1 MTRPKILSFNR
12 RDLMKMG
19 LASGVFLAACEDSP
33 APDASALADE
43 DYDAIV
49 GPDGFPGVN
58 EAIADLPADNAEPF
72 RILIREG
79 VWFQKVMI
87 DKPNVHLIG
96 ESRTVSVLDF
106 NAAQRDL
113 DPEGKRWGLRCGST
127 QVYAADCSIRN
138 LTLRNSFD
146 YNAARSEKDNPGGNG
161 IQALA
166 LTISGDADRTLV
178 EDVNMEGWQ
187 DTLFV
192 NAGRSL
198 FRNCFIEGCVDF
210 IFGAGVAFFEA
221 CEILTLMRDEPG
233 SDEGGREGY
242 ITAPNTSETQT
253 YGLVF
258 SECRLTKT
266 DDLPAG
272 SIALGRPWHN
282 RKDAV
287 GQAVFLNCWMD
298 DHIDP
303 DGWDRMAYGRN
314 EDGSYKWFMPEDAR
328 FFEYKSTG
336 PGAYDTPKRRQLT
349 EVEAATFSKDRVL
362 EGWAP

>member
-1 MTRPKILSFNR
+1 MTTEIKGQGLSR
-12 RDLMKMG
+12 RRMLMLTAAG
-19 LASGVFLAACEDSP
+19 GVI
-33 APDASALADE
+33 ASACTTLGPLE
-43 DYDAIV
+43 DTYDAVV

-58 EAIADLPADNAEPF
+58 EAIADLPSDNAVPY
-72 RILIREG
+72 RVLIREG

-96 ESRTVSVLDF
+96 ESRTGSVLDF

-113 DPEGKRWGLRCGST
+113 DPDGKRWGLRCGST
-127 QVYAADCSIRN
+127 QIYAPDCSVRN
-138 LTLRNSFD
+138 MTLRNSFD
-146 YNAARSEKDNPGGNG
+146 YNAARAEKDNPAGNG

-166 LTISGDADRTLV
+166 LTISGDADRTLIQ
-178 EDVNMEGWQ
+178 DVNMEGWQ

-198 FRNCFIEGCVDF
+198 FRDCFIEGCVDF
-210 IFGAGVAFFEA
+210 IFGAGTAYFED
-221 CEILTLMRDEPG
+221 CEILTLMRGEAA
-233 SDEGGREGY
+233 SNGGREGY
-242 ITAPNTSETQT
+242 ITAPNTSDERD

-258 SECRLTKT
+258 SNCRLTKT

-303 DGWDRMAYGRN
+303 EGWDRMAYGRN
-314 EDGSYKWFMPEDAR
+314 DDGSYKWFLPEDAR
-328 FFEYKSTG
+328 FFEYGSTG
-336 PGAYDTPKRRQLT
+336 PGAHRDAKRRQLT
-349 EVEAATFSKDRVL
+349 DEQAATFSKSLVL
-362 EGWAP
+362 SGWSPEA

>member
-1 MTRPKILSFNR
+1 MQTDSNTLRLSR
-12 RDLMKMG
+12 RRML
-19 LASGVFLAACEDSP
+19 LLTASSGVVAMAACTTTGLS
-33 APDASALADE
+33 ADE
-43 DYDAIV
+43 TYDAIV

-58 EAIADLPADNAEPF
+58 EAIADLPADNAVPY
-72 RILIREG
+72 RVLVRDG

-96 ESRTVSVLDF
+96 ESRTGSILDF

-113 DPEGKRWGLRCGST
+113 DPDGKRWGLRCGST
-127 QVYAADCSIRN
+127 QIYAPDCSVRN

-146 YNAARSEKDNPGGNG
+146 YNAARADRDNPAGNG

-166 LTISGDADRTLV
+166 LTLGGEADRTLIQ
-178 EDVNMEGWQ
+178 DVNMEGWQ

-198 FRNCFIEGCVDF
+198 FKDCFIEGCVDF
-210 IFGAGVAFFEA
+210 IFGAGTAYFED
-221 CEILTLMRDEPG
+221 CEILTLMRHVPAG
-233 SDEGGREGY
+233 NGGREGY
-242 ITAPNTSETQT
+242 VTAPNTSESRQ

-258 SECRLTKT
+258 NHCRLTKT
-266 DDLPAG
+266 DDLPAE

-303 DGWDRMAYGRN
+303 NGWDRMAYGRN
-314 EDGSYKWFMPEDAR
+314 DDGSYKWFMPEDAR
-328 FFEYKSTG
+328 FFEYNSSG
-336 PGAYDTPKRRQLT
+336 PGAAINAKRRQLT
-349 EVEAATFSKDRVL
+349 AADASKFSKSMVL
-362 EGWAP
+362 GDWMPGA